1 MNGGENFWINIS
13 STVDQ
18 IIADLMEDDF
28 QEEFQDNLMEELELI
43 GQEVGKPLPQPT
55 LSSIPSTPPKLWG
68 RPHSRILSRRGYV
81 FVRGGR
87 VERCRHV
94 TMCC

>member
-43 GQEVGKPLPQPT
+43 GQEVGKLPPQPT
-55 LSSIPSTPPKLWG
+55 TVQTVSST
-68 RPHSRILSRRGYV
+68 Y
-81 FVRGGR
+81 
-87 VERCRHV
+87 
-94 TMCC
+94 